1 MGSDGKLHFARLQTQ
16 RRPFAAKTRW
26 FGLVLSVRSSTG
38 GMLVVG
44 VLFHGER
51 VCMGVDEAAEI

>member
-1 MGSDGKLHFARLQTQ
+1 MGSDGKSHVARLQTR

-26 FGLVLSVRSSTG
+26 FRLVLSVHSSTG
-38 GMLVVG
+38 GMLVVD
-44 VLFHGER
+44 VLFHGVG